1 VKLKAVDYLEWL
13 RGQEEDILWEME
25 LAEKVADNMHIEEL
39 EETLQN
45 VRGIKHIVREWADE
59 PE

>member
-1 VKLKAVDYLEWL
+1 MKLKAVDYLEWL
-13 RGQEEDILWEME
+13 KGQEEDILWEME

>member
-1 VKLKAVDYLEWL
+1 MKLKAVDYLEWL